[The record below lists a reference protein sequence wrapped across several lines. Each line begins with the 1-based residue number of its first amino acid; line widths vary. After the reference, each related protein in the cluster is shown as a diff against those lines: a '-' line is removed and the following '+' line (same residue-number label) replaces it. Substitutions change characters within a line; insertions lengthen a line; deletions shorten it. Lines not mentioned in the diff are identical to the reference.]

1 MCSNLLTSILLLS
14 KNILLSV
21 LFLSFQ
27 WSKHCK
33 LVSTPSV
40 ILVYQAIWF
49 SQYLAAVG
57 ACSFS
62 KERIVR
68 DLSKTRLLALSH
80 VSRYQLKWLW
90 MFFFCNC
97 WDLVLLKFL
106 CGYTQTKIFSILSNI
121 GRIFTLQLCGSGN
134 ILPLFTLI
142 TKNNN
147 FIVKWLAT
155 DACPVKFGLSLYWKW
170 GRSS

>member
-1 MCSNLLTSILLLS
+1 MCSNLLTSFLLLS
-14 KNILLSV
+14 KNSVLSV

-27 WSKHCK
+27 SSKHCK
-33 LVSTPSV
+33 LVPTHSV
-40 ILVYQAIWF
+40 ILVYQAILF
-49 SQYLAAVG
+49 GQYLAAVE
-57 ACSFS
+57 AYSLP
-62 KERIVR
+62 KQRIMS

-106 CGYTQTKIFSILSNI
+106 CWYTQTKIFSILSNS

-134 ILPLFTLI
+134 IFQHFFEEQLKKHSPLCDLI
-142 TKNNN
+142 QKN
-147 FIVKWLAT
+147 L
-155 DACPVKFGLSLYWKW
+155 DAQDKILRYVRLLL
-170 GRSS
+170 